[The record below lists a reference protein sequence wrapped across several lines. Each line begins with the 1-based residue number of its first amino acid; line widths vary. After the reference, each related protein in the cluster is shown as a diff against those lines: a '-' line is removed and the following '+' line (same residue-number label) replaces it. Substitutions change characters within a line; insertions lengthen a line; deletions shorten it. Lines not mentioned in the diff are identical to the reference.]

1 MICGKSF
8 LQNQSLSAQSVAESL
23 EKSLVS
29 LELALKALVFIEPI
43 PETQA
48 PDQVH
53 PPRLNPLTNPSAGA
67 CLLEVFGR
75 LNQPGPPTRRQCLQ
89 KPSVP
94 FQIAAAVF
102 Y

>member
-1 MICGKSF
+1 
-8 LQNQSLSAQSVAESL
+8 
-23 EKSLVS
+23 
-29 LELALKALVFIEPI
+29 
-43 PETQA
+43 
-48 PDQVH
+48 
-53 PPRLNPLTNPSAGA
+53 
-67 CLLEVFGR
+67 